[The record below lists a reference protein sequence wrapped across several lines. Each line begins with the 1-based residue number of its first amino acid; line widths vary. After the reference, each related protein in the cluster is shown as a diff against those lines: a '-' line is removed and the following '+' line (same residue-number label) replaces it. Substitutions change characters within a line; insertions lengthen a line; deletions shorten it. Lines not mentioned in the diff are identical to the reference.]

1 MPENFHVYP
10 MQNPDPKIYL
20 GLPAPKLGISTS
32 PKKNDK
38 ILTIHMPSFMMM
50 IFFYEIELKL
60 GFIEVILTKKPPKVT
75 ATVSWLV
82 VEPTHPEN
90 ISQNGNLP
98 QTGMKMKKIETT
110 P

>member
-1 MPENFHVYP
+1 
-10 MQNPDPKIYL
+10 
-20 GLPAPKLGISTS
+20 
-32 PKKNDK
+32 
-38 ILTIHMPSFMMM
+38 MMM

-60 GFIEVILTKKPPKVT
+60 RYIEVILTKKTPKVT

-98 QTGMKMKKIETT
+98 QIGMNIKKKHETT
-110 P
+110 T

>member
-1 MPENFHVYP
+1 
-10 MQNPDPKIYL
+10 
-20 GLPAPKLGISTS
+20 
-32 PKKNDK
+32 
-38 ILTIHMPSFMMM
+38 MMM

-60 GFIEVILTKKPPKVT
+60 RYIEVILTKKTPKVT

-98 QTGMKMKKIETT
+98 QIGMNI
-110 P
+110 